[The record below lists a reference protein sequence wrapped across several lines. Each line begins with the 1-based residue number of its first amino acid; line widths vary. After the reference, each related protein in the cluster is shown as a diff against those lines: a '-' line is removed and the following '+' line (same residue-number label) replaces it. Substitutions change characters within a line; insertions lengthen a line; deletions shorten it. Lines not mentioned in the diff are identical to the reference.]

1 MPGVTKYNLVDD
13 AHDLRIPMH
22 NEEVFKH
29 GVCFEAKYIGSLE
42 VGRPGSRMEI
52 VAAMRRIRYEFKLKN
67 IKKKKVNIV
76 VSTDYVKVL
85 MRKKKKR
92 KGWTWDENTILVTQD
107 PIYRIFY
114 VSHDAQDLK
123 IFSYIAREGQSNV
136 FRCNVFKSKRKS
148 QAMRIVRTVGQAFDV
163 CHQLTL
169 QQPNDDQEDEEKGK
183 AEESEAM
190 PAKKRFALSEETD
203 LEATTEESI
212 ECVSSSDLE
221 KNKKGE
227 ALVNDGKV
235 SNDPSLLLSSPVLGA
250 SVLVQVTAE
259 GPCSAE
265 HQVQLL
271 QKQLQQQEQQALA
284 AAAQVHVLQDQLSVE
299 VCARTEAQV
308 RVQRLLQQ
316 NTDLLQHISLL
327 VKQIQEME
335 LKAAGQ
341 LTSMGS
347 QDSLLE
353 ITFRAKPPNALR
365 EPLTPSSSTGPLA
378 AQSPLQISNS
388 AWVSA
393 LPGPCSPGTTGAD
406 TSPLGLSG
414 SGVRLECFRFSSQR
428 PDSRQQGQDTGE
440 TPSDGA
446 PDECSLLGEQVL
458 GALELLRFR
467 ESGIGSEYESNT
479 DESDDRDSWGHAEG
493 AVADSAAR
501 LLNVLNAESLSDCL
515 GDEMAV

>member
-13 AHDLRIPMH
+13 VHDLRIPMH
-22 NEEVFKH
+22 NDEVFQH

-76 VSTDYVKVL
+76 VSTDSVKVIL
-85 MRKKKKR
+85 RKKKKR
-92 KGWTWDENTILVTQD
+92 KGWTWDESAILVSQD
-107 PIYRIFY
+107 PIQRIFY

-123 IFSYIAREGQSNV
+123 IFSYIARDGLSNV

-169 QQPNDDQEDEEKGK
+169 QQSPDSQEGKEGK
-183 AEESEAM
+183 AEDAG
-190 PAKKRFALSEETD
+190 PAKKMLVLSEETD

-212 ECVSSSDLE
+212 DCVTSTDTQ
-221 KNKKGE
+221 KKDKVHADGE
-227 ALVNDGKV
+227 ACE
-235 SNDPSLLLSSPVLGA
+235 DPLLLLNSPVLAA
-250 SVLVQVTAE
+250 SAPGQ
-259 GPCSAE
+259 SAVE
-265 HQVQLL
+265 ARGSVEQQVQLL
-271 QKQLQQQEQQALA
+271 QKQLQQQEQQAQA
-284 AAAQVHVLQDQLSVE
+284 ATSQVHMLQEQLSVE
-299 VCARTEAQV
+299 VLARTEAQS

-316 NTDLLQHISLL
+316 NTDLLRHISLL
-327 VKQIQEME
+327 VKQIQELE

-353 ITFRAKPPNALR
+353 ITFRAQPA
-365 EPLTPSSSTGPLA
+365 LTPSSSLTTSA
-378 AQSPLQISNS
+378 SQHQICESS
-388 AWVSA
+388 WVSSLA
-393 LPGPCSPGTTGAD
+393 SPCSPSAD
-406 TSPLGLSG
+406 TSPLGST
-414 SGVRLECFRFSSQR
+414 GVRLECFRFSSR
-428 PDSRQQGQDTGE
+428 GVESRDQSQEPGV

-446 PDECSLLGEQVL
+446 PDDSILLGEQVL

-479 DESDDRDSWGHAEG
+479 DESDDRDSWGHGEVG
-493 AVADSAAR
+493 QGDSLAR
-501 LLNVLNAESLSDCL
+501 LFNVLNADSLSDSL
-515 GDEMAV
+515 GEEAAV

>member
-13 AHDLRIPMH
+13 VHDLRVPMH
-22 NEEVFKH
+22 NEEVFRH

-76 VSTDYVKVL
+76 VSTDCVKVIL
-85 MRKKKKR
+85 RKKKKR
-92 KGWTWDENTILVTQD
+92 KGWSWDENTILVTQD
-107 PIYRIFY
+107 PIHRIFY

-123 IFSYIAREGQSNV
+123 IFSYIARDGQSNI

-169 QQPNDDQEDEEKGK
+169 QQKSDDQEDEEGGGD
-183 AEESEAM
+183 ESEAVPGDSHQ
-190 PAKKRFALSEETD
+190 PAYAHIQSHTHTKLLPHFQPPA
-203 LEATTEESI
+203 
-212 ECVSSSDLE
+212 
-221 KNKKGE
+221 
-227 ALVNDGKV
+227 
-235 SNDPSLLLSSPVLGA
+235 LLSLSFQFSFS
-250 SVLVQVTAE
+250 SVSGHLLAE
-259 GPCSAE
+259 APCSAE

-284 AAAQVHVLQDQLSVE
+284 ASAQVHVLQEQLSVE
-299 VCARTEAQV
+299 MCARSEAQA

-327 VKQIQEME
+327 VKQIQELE

-353 ITFRAKPPNALR
+353 ITFRSKPPSMPG
-365 EPLTPSSSTGPLA
+365 EPHTPSSSAGPLA
-378 AQSPLQISNS
+378 SQSQLQITGS
-388 AWVSA
+388 AWVST
-393 LPGPCSPGTTGAD
+393 LPGCPGTD
-406 TSPLGLSG
+406 TSYLGLSS
-414 SGVRLECFRFSSQR
+414 SGVRLECFRFSSQG
-428 PDSRQQGQDTGE
+428 PDNES
-440 TPSDGA
+440 
-446 PDECSLLGEQVL
+446 SLLGEQVL

-479 DESDDRDSWGHAEG
+479 DESDDRDSWGQGEG
-493 AVADSAAR
+493 MGADSAAR
-501 LLNVLNAESLSDCL
+501 LINVLNAESLSDSL
-515 GDEMAV
+515 GDDMVV

>member
-22 NEEVFKH
+22 NDEVFKH

-76 VSTDYVKVL
+76 VSTDYVKVIL
-85 MRKKKKR
+85 RKKRKR
-92 KGWTWDENTILVTQD
+92 KGWSWDDNTILVTQD

-123 IFSYIAREGQSNV
+123 IFSYIARDGQSNI

-163 CHQLTL
+163 CHQLT
-169 QQPNDDQEDEEKGK
+169 QQQKSDDQEDEEGK
-183 AEESEAM
+183 AEESEAV

-221 KNKKGE
+221 KSKKDE
-227 ALVNDGKV
+227 ALDNDGKV
-235 SNDPSLLLSSPVLGA
+235 SDDPSLLLSSPILGA
-250 SVLVQVTAE
+250 SVSGQSAE
-259 GPCSAE
+259 EAPCSSE

-271 QKQLQQQEQQALA
+271 QKQLRQQEQQALA
-284 AAAQVHVLQDQLSVE
+284 ASEQVHLLQEQLSVE
-299 VCARTEAQV
+299 VCARTETQA
-308 RVQRLLQQ
+308 RVQRLLLQ

-327 VKQIQEME
+327 VKQIQELE

-353 ITFRAKPPNALR
+353 ITFRAKPP
-365 EPLTPSSSTGPLA
+365 SSSLSAGPFSS
-378 AQSPLQISNS
+378 QSQVQISDS
-388 AWVSA
+388 AWFSA
-393 LPGPCSPGTTGAD
+393 LPGPCSPGTMGTD
-406 TSPLGLSG
+406 TSPLALSG
-414 SGVRLECFRFSSQR
+414 SGIRLECFRFSSR
-428 PDSRQQGQDTGE
+428 GPDSQEQGQDTGE

-446 PDECSLLGEQVL
+446 PDDSSLLGEQVL

-479 DESDDRDSWGHAEG
+479 DESDDRDSLGQGEG
-493 AVADSAAR
+493 VGVEGAAR
-501 LLNVLNAESLSDCL
+501 LLNVLNAESLPDCL

>member
-13 AHDLRIPMH
+13 ALDLRVPMH
-22 NEEVFKH
+22 NEEVFNH

-67 IKKKKVNIV
+67 IKKKKVNIL
-76 VSTDYVKVL
+76 VSTDCVKVIL
-85 MRKKKKR
+85 RKKKKR
-92 KGWTWDENTILVTQD
+92 KGWSWDESSMLVTQD

-123 IFSYIAREGQSNV
+123 IFSYIARDGQSNV

-169 QQPNDDQEDEEKGK
+169 QQKSEDQEDEEGRMK
-183 AEESEAM
+183 ELEAA
-190 PAKKRFALSEETD
+190 PAKKRLALSEETD
-203 LEATTEESI
+203 LEGTTEESI
-212 ECVSSSDLE
+212 ECVSSSDPE
-221 KNKKGE
+221 KSKKDE
-227 ALVNDGKV
+227 ALGADAKV
-235 SNDPSLLLSSPVLGA
+235 CEDSPLLLSSPVIEVPSLAQAAAEA
-250 SVLVQVTAE
+250 S
-259 GPCSAE
+259 CSVE
-265 HQVQLL
+265 HQVRLL
-271 QKQLQQQEQQALA
+271 QKQLQQQEQQSLA
-284 AAAQVHVLQDQLSVE
+284 ASAQVHVLQEQLSVE
-299 VCARTEAQV
+299 MCARTEAQA

-327 VKQIQEME
+327 VKQIQELE
-335 LKAAGQ
+335 LKSAGH

-353 ITFRAKPPNALR
+353 ITFRAKPPGAPGASMTR
-365 EPLTPSSSTGPLA
+365 SSSAGPLA
-378 AQSPLQISNS
+378 APSQLQIADG
-388 AWVSA
+388 AWFSA
-393 LPGPCSPGTTGAD
+393 LPGPCSPGATGAD
-406 TSPLGLSG
+406 SDSVPLGQSG
-414 SGVRLECFRFSSQR
+414 SGVRLECFRFSSLVSDGLAGGR
-428 PDSRQQGQDTGE
+428 DAGE
-440 TPSDGA
+440 TPSD
-446 PDECSLLGEQVL
+446 ESSLLGDQVL

-479 DESDDRDSWGHAEG
+479 DESDDRDSWGQGEG
-493 AVADSAAR
+493 AGADGAAR
-501 LLNVLNAESLSDCL
+501 LFSVLNSECLPDCL

>member
-13 AHDLRIPMH
+13 VHDLRIPMH
-22 NEEVFKH
+22 NDEVFKH

-76 VSTDYVKVL
+76 ISTDCIKVIL
-85 MRKKKKR
+85 RKKKKR
-92 KGWTWDENTILVTQD
+92 KGWSWDENTILVTQD

-123 IFSYIAREGQSNV
+123 IFSYIARDGQSNV

-169 QQPNDDQEDEEKGK
+169 QQKSDDQEDEEGK
-183 AEESEAM
+183 AEESEAV

-221 KNKKGE
+221 KSKKEE
-227 ALVNDGKV
+227 ALGNDGKV
-235 SNDPSLLLSSPVLGA
+235 SSDPSLLLSSPILGA
-250 SVLVQVTAE
+250 SVSGPSAAE
-259 GPCSAE
+259 ASCSEA

-284 AAAQVHVLQDQLSVE
+284 ASAQVHVLQEQLSVE
-299 VCARTEAQV
+299 VCARSDAQA

-327 VKQIQEME
+327 VKQIQELE

-353 ITFRAKPPNALR
+353 ITFRAKPPSTPH
-365 EPLTPSSSTGPLA
+365 EPLTSSSSTGALA
-378 AQSPLQISNS
+378 AQSLLQSGDG

-393 LPGPCSPGTTGAD
+393 LPGPCSPGTRGTD

-414 SGVRLECFRFSSQR
+414 SAVRLECFRFSSRGPESQE
-428 PDSRQQGQDTGE
+428 QGQDTGE
-440 TPSDGA
+440 TPSDGV
-446 PDECSLLGEQVL
+446 PDESSLLGEQVL

-479 DESDDRDSWGHAEG
+479 DESDDRDSWGQGEG
-493 AVADSAAR
+493 VGADGAAR
-501 LLNVLNAESLSDCL
+501 LFNVLNAESLPDCL